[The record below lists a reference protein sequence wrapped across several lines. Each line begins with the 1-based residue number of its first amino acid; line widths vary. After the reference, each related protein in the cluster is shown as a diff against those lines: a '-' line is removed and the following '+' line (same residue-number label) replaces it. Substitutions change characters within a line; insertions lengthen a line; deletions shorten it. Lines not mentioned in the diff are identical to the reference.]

1 MFHSLHQRETLLH
14 LETALEGV
22 EGTQGRGVQ
31 RARVAA
37 PDRERRP
44 RLAHDL
50 WLWDAGIVSATLD
63 LLPWQRLIKFNI
75 MFRAGRSQL
84 SCGKAV
90 GRVWMRRRLQTA
102 RHGECRKS

>member
-22 EGTQGRGVQ
+22 EGTQGRWVR

-44 RLAHDL
+44 RLAPRPL
-50 WLWDAGIVSATLD
+50 ALGCGNRECDA
-63 LLPWQRLIKFNI
+63 
-75 MFRAGRSQL
+75 
-84 SCGKAV
+84 
-90 GRVWMRRRLQTA
+90 
-102 RHGECRKS
+102 